1 MTKEEAFE
9 EWLYTNR
16 NEVVTDWDLVK
27 QSSFWALFERGWE
40 AGFCQGTATVKKVKN
55 VKE

>member
-16 NEVVTDWDLVK
+16 NEVVSDWDLVK
-27 QSSFWALFERGWE
+27 QSDSWVLFQYGWD
-40 AGFCQGTATVKKVKN
+40 AGFKEGTKKHVKG
-55 VKE
+55 